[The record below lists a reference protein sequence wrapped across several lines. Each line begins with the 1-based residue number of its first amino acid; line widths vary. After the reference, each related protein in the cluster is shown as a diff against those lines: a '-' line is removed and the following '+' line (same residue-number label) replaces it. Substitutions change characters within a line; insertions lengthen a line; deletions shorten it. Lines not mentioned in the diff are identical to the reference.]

1 MDKRFEAVDER
12 WTERFEMAENASR
25 ERLEAMDR
33 RWTERFEA
41 IDRRFETAA
50 QHDEAAHAAICE
62 SIAKAGR
69 ADPRRRRGRTS
80 ASTPSTA
87 GSTTSTATCSA
98 RRRSRRRPA
107 PPPPPADPPMDP
119 LAHTLVG
126 ATLAQTRLRN
136 GAAAMAVP
144 AGVLAANAPD
154 VDAVTMFVSRDLSL
168 GFRRGWTHGVLA
180 MAVLPLVL
188 TVPARA
194 RPGGGAVGAGRRHGR
209 GHCCS

>member
-1 MDKRFEAVDER
+1 MIDRIDPERLRRIRTERTRQYILGLGLLAASGAVGFSKQNWVVDE
-12 WTERFEMAENASR
+12 
-25 ERLEAMDR
+25 
-33 RWTERFEA
+33 
-41 IDRRFETAA
+41 
-50 QHDEAAHAAICE
+50 
-62 SIAKAGR
+62 
-69 ADPRRRRGRTS
+69 
-80 ASTPSTA
+80 
-87 GSTTSTATCSA
+87 
-98 RRRSRRRPA
+98 
-107 PPPPPADPPMDP
+107 
-119 LAHTLVG
+119 G

-144 AGVLAANAPD
+144 VGVLAANAPD

-180 MAVLPLVL
+180 MAVL